1 MVQREVNTREADV
14 RAWVSVEVTAFFE
27 VSRVM
32 KDSDVHTAASLDRSS
47 CQHS

>member
-14 RAWVSVEVTAFFE
+14 PAWVSVEVTAFFE

-32 KDSDVHTAASLDRSS
+32 KEDSDVHTAASLDRTSP
-47 CQHS
+47 